1 MNGMVISAAPVKSVG
16 TVTVETKPGM
26 TEKEKSDLEE
36 ELEMIKLRLQKTE
49 RELDEEKK
57 LTRSQVFDMTTT
69 LHTCM
74 YGVMGRFPF
83 TDFWKISIGNF
94 RLGRACSI
102 CHKFHS
108 RKPRDTW
115 LVKRPRKVW
124 NW

>member
-69 LHTCM
+69 ICTCM
-74 YGVMGRFPF
+74 SGVLV
-83 TDFWKISIGNF
+83 SC
-94 RLGRACSI
+94 LEYLL
-102 CHKFHS
+102 S
-108 RKPRDTW
+108 REK
-115 LVKRPRKVW
+115 
-124 NW
+124 

>member
-1 MNGMVISAAPVKSVG
+1 MG

-69 LHTCM
+69 FHTCM

-83 TDFWKISIGNF
+83 TKTFGKFLLGIS
-94 RLGRACSI
+94 
-102 CHKFHS
+102 
-108 RKPRDTW
+108 
-115 LVKRPRKVW
+115 V
-124 NW
+124 